1 LGRKPLL
8 SAVCSVWGPDGW
20 ALTGAGAAMIER
32 VLYHDVDGPEELPRT
47 APARGRSGVGCRVR
61 RVCAEAACEAAHK
74 AFRGNALFATCCR
87 EMQA

>member
-32 VLYHDVDGPEELPRT
+32 VLYHDVDGPDELPRT
-47 APARGRSGVGCRVR
+47 APARVVLASAV
-61 RVCAEAACEAAHK
+61 ASAASARK
-74 AFRGNALFATCCR
+74 RLVKPRTKRFRGNALFATCCR